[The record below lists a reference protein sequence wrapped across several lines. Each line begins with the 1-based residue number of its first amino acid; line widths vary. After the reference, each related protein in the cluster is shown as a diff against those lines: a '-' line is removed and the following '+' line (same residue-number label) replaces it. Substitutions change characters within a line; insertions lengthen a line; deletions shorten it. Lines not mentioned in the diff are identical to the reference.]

1 MAGGLIWVGAKCF
14 GVIIGAYAGYVA
26 GTRFAYFAVE
36 HGDVGS
42 AALAV
47 LTIPVGMIA
56 GISLGYLGLQRIERR
71 NERK

>member
-1 MAGGLIWVGAKCF
+1 MAGRLIWVGAKCF

-36 HGDVGS
+36 HGDVGC

-47 LTIPVGMIA
+47 LTN
-56 GISLGYLGLQRIERR
+56 LL
-71 NERK
+71 